1 MQPTPETTPTIDET
15 DYSDLPALVDE
26 DSEIVLE
33 STAPPQQVFVTYW
46 ANAPHHPPT
55 VVSISYINENGEC
68 VVLPIPVNAAER
80 PVLNMR
86 NDNIGVPFRR
96 LNNF

>member
-15 DYSDLPALVDE
+15 DLPELVDE
-26 DSEIVLE
+26 ESDIVLE

-68 VVLPIPVNAAER
+68 VVFPIPVNAAER
-80 PVLNMR
+80 PMLNMI

-96 LNNF
+96 QNNF

>member
-15 DYSDLPALVDE
+15 DLPELVDE
-26 DSEIVLE
+26 ESDIVLE

-68 VVLPIPVNAAER
+68 VVL
-80 PVLNMR
+80 LNMI
-86 NDNIGVPFRR
+86 NDNIRVQFRR
-96 LNNF
+96 HNNF